1 MKEEKSLSMHTKIKN
16 ILITQSAPSDE
27 NSPYK
32 GIEKKFKVKI
42 EYKSFIDI
50 EGLSLSEFRKQNIH
64 PLDFTAVILTSKHA
78 VDNYFRLCKELR
90 IELPADMKYFCVSNT
105 TAQYLQKYI
114 VIRKRKLFVGNKT
127 AEDLIEL
134 VKKHPKDKYVFP
146 CSDMARTELTKFM
159 HENNYYI
166 KEAIVYRTV
175 YSDLQDIKDKEY
187 DMIVFFSPSAIESL
201 FKNFPDFQQRNTRIA
216 VFGPTTAQAA
226 REKNLVV
233 DIEAPQPNIPS
244 MASAIELYLQ
254 QLENK

>member
-1 MKEEKSLSMHTKIKN
+1 MQTKIKN
-16 ILITQSAPSDE
+16 ILITQSAPLEE

-42 EYKSFIDI
+42 EYKNFIDI
-50 EGLSLSEFRKQNIH
+50 EGLSVSEFRKQNLH

-90 IELPADMKYFCVSNT
+90 VELPPDMKYFCISNT

-114 VIRKRKLFVGNKT
+114 VIRKRKLFVGTKT

-134 VKKHPKDKYVFP
+134 VKKHQNDKYIFP
-146 CSDMARTELTKFM
+146 CSDMARIELTKYM
-159 HENNYYI
+159 HENNYHI
-166 KEAIVYRTV
+166 KEAIVYKTV
-175 YSDLQDIKDKEY
+175 YSDLSSIKDKQY

-201 FKNFPDFQQRNTRIA
+201 FKNFPDYQQNNTKIA

-226 REKNLVV
+226 REKNLRV
-233 DIEAPQPNIPS
+233 DIEAPQPNLPS
-244 MASAIELYLQ
+244 MAMAIENYLQ
-254 QLENK
+254 QFEK